1 MATLKFAKHSFQF
14 EVRVGGGGDAGTPL
28 TPKTCR
34 DFSDFLAQVN
44 TKHDAASAASAAPGA
59 DAPGARD
66 IATRDSSRT
75 RVELLHDHLQAA
87 TCWLWRQLVSL
98 ISSGALDASN
108 LEVIPA
114 ASTLED

>member
-34 DFSDFLAQVN
+34 DFSDFSAQVN
-44 TKHDAASAASAAPGA
+44 TKHDAASAALGA